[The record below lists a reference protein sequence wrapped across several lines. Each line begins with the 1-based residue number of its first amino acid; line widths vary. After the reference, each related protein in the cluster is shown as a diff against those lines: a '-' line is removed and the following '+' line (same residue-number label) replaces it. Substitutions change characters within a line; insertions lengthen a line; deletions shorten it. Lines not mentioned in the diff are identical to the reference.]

1 MYGGSYLKS
10 HEINL
15 EDVFPIQFPF
25 GRGGPNLGVDRR
37 VKVSTESC
45 LKHYMKLSLNQF
57 MRPGFI
63 LVCYQ
68 LLCRSK
74 SYTTGLIKCRS
85 SYQGRSFILYSLI
98 LYGLILNGLILN
110 GLIL

>member
-1 MYGGSYLKS
+1 
-10 HEINL
+10 L

-25 GRGGPNLGVDRR
+25 GQGGPNLGVDRR

-57 MRPGFI
+57 MRPDFI

-74 SYTTGLIKCRS
+74 SYTTGLIKNADQVIKVGHFFVWFDFVWFDFVWFDFVS
-85 SYQGRSFILYSLI
+85 
-98 LYGLILNGLILN
+98 
-110 GLIL
+110 